1 MFHEKKDKT
10 PEENLAIAKIQVMFE
25 DAFGISNSDS
35 TPATID
41 RAKHWFETRDCAL
54 WCEMA
59 GTTQDHVKKLFD
71 IVQSMNEPKKAGK
84 KFYELVEGHTPFL
97 NLYYSIFLIFSKNT
111 FSE

>member
-1 MFHEKKDKT
+1 MFYEKKDKT

-25 DAFGISNSDS
+25 DAFGISKSDS

-41 RAKHWFETRDCAL
+41 RAKHWFDTKDCAL

-71 IVQSMNEPKKAGK
+71 NMQYNYTTKKITIENVRFGIRR
-84 KFYELVEGHTPFL
+84 L
-97 NLYYSIFLIFSKNT
+97 NLKI
-111 FSE
+111 

>member
-1 MFHEKKDKT
+1 MFYEKKDKT

-25 DAFGISNSDS
+25 DAFDISNSDS

-41 RAKHWFETRDCAL
+41 RAKHWFDTKDCAL

-71 IVQSMNEPKKAGK
+71 NMQYNYTTKKITIENVRFGIRR
-84 KFYELVEGHTPFL
+84 L
-97 NLYYSIFLIFSKNT
+97 NLKI
-111 FSE
+111 